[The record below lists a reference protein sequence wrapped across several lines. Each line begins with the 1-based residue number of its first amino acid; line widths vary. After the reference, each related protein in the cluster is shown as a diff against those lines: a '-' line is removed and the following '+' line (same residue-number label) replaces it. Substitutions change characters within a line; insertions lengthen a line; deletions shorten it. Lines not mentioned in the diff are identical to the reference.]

1 MLTER
6 GTIEG
11 GLKGTGYFSPVAIAR
26 SRSRSVN
33 VPSVCPARRRMVL
46 APSSFFIFATN
57 PELTTASPS
66 DHRSSR
72 ARVCLSPSA
81 TH

>member
-33 VPSVCPARRRMVL
+33 VPSVCPA
-46 APSSFFIFATN
+46 
-57 PELTTASPS
+57 
-66 DHRSSR
+66 
-72 ARVCLSPSA
+72 
-81 TH
+81 